1 MAAAIFWESHVCCG
15 FNMKYRRFGLCQ
27 AKDVLEYFLNLH
39 YSVMCVNS
47 INTLWLK
54 HDAKMQ
60 SFAYWVF
67 HWDHRP
73 MAMAPK
79 GGGFSI
85 WKSIHDI
92 SFNFLGYVYIYIS
105 VREVRKSTF
114 FFASIFLLGFILFI
128 YFGLIWT
135 KFVKKIAP
143 VCYSSNVV
151 SVEFCPC
158 WAHRLEQLG
167 EPNSTPI
174 NRSGFS
180 Q

>member
-27 AKDVLEYFLNLH
+27 AKDVLEYFLNWH

-47 INTLWLK
+47 INALWLK

-67 HWDHRP
+67 HWDHRV

-85 WKSIHDI
+85 WKSIRPFFSI
-92 SFNFLGYVYIYIS
+92 SLVMYNIS

-114 FFASIFLLGFILFI
+114 FLVSIFLVGMILFVLAW
-128 YFGLIWT
+128 FG
-135 KFVKKIAP
+135 
-143 VCYSSNVV
+143 
-151 SVEFCPC
+151 
-158 WAHRLEQLG
+158 
-167 EPNSTPI
+167 PNSSRNSHRFVTVPTLFQWSFAHVGLTVWG
-174 NRSGFS
+174 NWESRLKYTTHK
-180 Q
+180 